1 MKKQFVVMI
10 GLLAGAYATRGA
22 RVGLDEHPFPGGVA
36 MTKDPVCGMAVD
48 EKTAAA
54 TASYEGR
61 TYHFCSAA
69 CKSKFEKEPRKYA
82 ERAGKP

>member
-1 MKKQFVVMI
+1 
-10 GLLAGAYATRGA
+10 
-22 RVGLDEHPFPGGVA
+22 

-48 EKTAAA
+48 EKKGAA

-61 TYHFCSAA
+61 TYYFCSAG

-82 ERAGKP
+82 EPAGKS